1 MRPRQLAVSFCIL
14 GLILGTN
21 WTGVVAQSATP
32 LTLANNPWPMF
43 RHDLLHTGRSQYLGA
58 QTFHVK
64 WSFDTGLSNGL
75 GIDSSPVIDS
85 NGNVYVQGRSGYLYS
100 LFPNG
105 TLRWKFFTQDWVV
118 GGINGIEPS
127 PAIDSN
133 GAIYVGSSDS
143 NLYAIFSNG
152 ILKWKFPTGGPI
164 QSSPT
169 IGNDGTIYIGSN
181 DGNLYAISQNGQLKW
196 KFTTAG
202 PVVSSPAIDSFVDSS
217 GLKATIYVGS
227 GDARLYAI
235 SLSGGLKWSFKAA
248 GGILSSPAIGQ
259 GGIVYTEGGD
269 GSLNPTYIFY
279 SSPSIAPDGT
289 IYIGTESEGVL
300 LAID

>member
-75 GIDSSPVIDS
+75 GIDSSPAIDS

-105 TLRWKFFTQDWVV
+105 TLRWKFFTEDWVV

-152 ILKWKFPTGGPI
+152 LLKWKFPTGGTI

-181 DGNLYAISQNGQLKW
+181 DGNLYAINQNGTLLCHSP
-196 KFTTAG
+196 G
-202 PVVSSPAIDSFVDSS
+202 PEIRSSPSIGSD
-217 GLKATIYVGS
+217 GTIYVGVDDPVVAYNPD
-227 GDARLYAI
+227 GTTKWVGEI
-235 SLSGGLKWSFKAA
+235 SA
-248 GGILSSPAIGQ
+248 
-259 GGIVYTEGGD
+259 
-269 GSLNPTYIFY
+269 LNPTYIFY